1 MRLYLFLKA
10 VHIVSAM
17 VFFGTG
23 LGSAWYRLRADRSG
37 DLRVIAWCQREI
49 VLADWLFTVPSA
61 VLLPSTAVAMI
72 VHAGIPWRTGWLLWA
87 AFGYAVAGLFWL
99 PAAWLQIRMRRL
111 ADDALAKGEA
121 LPAEFHRAART
132 WLLLGFPSFGATMLT
147 IWLMVA
153 KHVAVGD

>member
-1 MRLYLFLKA
+1 MRIYFLLKA
-10 VHIVSAM
+10 LHIVSAM

-61 VLLPSTAVAMI
+61 VALPVSAVAMI
-72 VHAGIPWRTGWLLWA
+72 VHTGTPWSTGWVLGA
-87 AFGYAVAGLFWL
+87 ALGYSIAGLFWL
-99 PAAWLQIRMRRL
+99 PAAWLQIRMRAL
-111 ADDALAKGEA
+111 AATALAKNEP
-121 LPAEFHRAART
+121 LPPEYHRAARI

-153 KHVAVGD
+153 KHAAL